1 MNPIIAPSILSA
13 DFCRLAQEVETVQT
27 ADWLHVDVMDG
38 QFVPNLT
45 IGVPVVKSLR
55 AATGMFLDVHLMVDK
70 PARLVDAFAQ
80 AGADQLTFHLEADL
94 PQGIQAALDAAKAQG
109 LKRGVVLRPITKAE
123 AVVPYLQHLD
133 VVVVMTVEPG
143 FAGQKFMVSQMD
155 TVRTVRKLIDQVNPT
170 CRLEVDGGIDPTTI
184 GVAYAAGADVFVA
197 GSAVF
202 GKPDRAKAIA
212 ELRGVLHA

>member
-1 MNPIIAPSILSA
+1 MKPIIAPSILSA
-13 DFCRLAQEVETVQT
+13 DFCRLAQEIETVQA

-55 AATGMFLDVHLMVDK
+55 ATTEMFLDVHLMIDK
-70 PARLVDAFAQ
+70 PARFIEAFAQ

-94 PQGIQAALDAAKAQG
+94 PQGIRQALDIASACGVKKG
-109 LKRGVVLRPITKAE
+109 LVLRPITKAE
-123 AVVPYLQHLD
+123 AILPYIRDLD
-133 VVVVMTVEPG
+133 VVLVMTVEPG
-143 FAGQKFMVSQMD
+143 FAGQKFMEGQMD
-155 TVRTVRKLIDQVNPT
+155 TVRAVRDIIGQHNPN

-184 GVAYAAGADVFVA
+184 GVAWAAGADAFVA

-202 GKPDRAKAIA
+202 GRPDRAEAIA
-212 ELRGVLHA
+212 ALRGACHG